1 MHIIGLASKIVV
13 SEKKKGER
21 NFFKVSL
28 NIQDIDGIYPCYF
41 WLDKRE
47 ELPDLRQEVKALVKK
62 AYKGEFFIQIE
73 SGDDNDL
80 L

>member
-1 MHIIGLASKIVV
+1 MHIIGEPSDVLVL
-13 SEKKKGER
+13 EKKKGDR
-21 NFFKVSL
+21 IFFKVSL
-28 NIQDIDGIYPCYF
+28 QIKDIDGIYPCYF

-62 AYKGEFFIQIE
+62 AYKGEFFIQIK

>member
-1 MHIIGLASKIVV
+1 MHIIGNPSDVLVL
-13 SEKKKGER
+13 EKKKGDR
-21 NFFKVSL
+21 LFFKVSL
-28 NIQDIDGIYPCYF
+28 QIKDIDGIYPCYF

-73 SGDDNDL
+73 SGDKQ
-80 L
+80 